1 MGEGKSVS
9 RSEASFVCGRSD
21 QQAWPRPQP
30 VPNNPATPQSERGL
44 NSKVHSFPLVCRRAT
59 ARTPQSPSRSTRL
72 LRGRA
77 SDKHSEFS
85 DASCILGRQRSQ
97 SATRAL
103 TKCAIGVIFVPHR
116 PNQRQVYV
124 ARL

>member
-1 MGEGKSVS
+1 MEHAETKVKIIG
-9 RSEASFVCGRSD
+9 AY
-21 QQAWPRPQP
+21 AIPTQP
-30 VPNNPATPQSERGL
+30 AA
-44 NSKVHSFPLVCRRAT
+44 HSTRRLKITRRRAT

-85 DASCILGRQRSQ
+85 DASCKLGRQRSQ
-97 SATRAL
+97 SPTRAL

-116 PNQRQVYV
+116 PNQRQVYIT
-124 ARL
+124 RL